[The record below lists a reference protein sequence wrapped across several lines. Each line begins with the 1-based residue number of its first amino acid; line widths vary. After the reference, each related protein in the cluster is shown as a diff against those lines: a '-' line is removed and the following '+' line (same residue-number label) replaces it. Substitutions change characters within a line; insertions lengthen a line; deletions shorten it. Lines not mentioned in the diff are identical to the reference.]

1 MDGTL
6 ARERYLA
13 SLEQDVAAMA
23 DHLASGDLA
32 TPVRSCPAWDLGDLY
47 AHLGVTHRWATD
59 ALTSTTS
66 PPQGTAPARDALAP
80 WFREGADRLLA
91 ALRGTDPTIACWGFG
106 PKPRTV
112 AFWVRRQALETA
124 VHAWDAA
131 TALGHPAGIA
141 PDLAAD
147 GVDEVARMF
156 YPRQVRL
163 GRREPVPAPVL
174 LRCADV
180 GFDVLLADGDPVCVV
195 QAPAEALLLLVWG
208 RRDLASLVAEGT
220 VRIEGNEAR
229 ARAALALPL
238 TP

>member
-6 ARERYLA
+6 SRERYLA
-13 SLEQDVAAMA
+13 ALEQDAAAMS
-23 DHLASGDLA
+23 DHLTSGDLGA
-32 TPVRSCPAWDLGDLY
+32 PVAACPGWDVGDLG

-59 ALTSTTS
+59 ALTSAT
-66 PPQGTAPARDALAP
+66 PPPEGVAPPRDELGAWFVEGAQRLLDAL
-80 WFREGADRLLA
+80 RR
-91 ALRGTDPTIACWGFG
+91 TDPAAPCWGFG
-106 PKPRTV
+106 PQPRTA

-131 TALGHPAGIA
+131 TALGRPAAVA

-147 GVDEVARMF
+147 GVDEVAAVF

-174 LRCADV
+174 LRCTDAALEAQV
-180 GFDVLLADGDPVCVV
+180 GDGEPVAVV
-195 QAPAEALLLLVWG
+195 EAAAEPLLLLVWG
-208 RRDLASLVAEGT
+208 RRDLDAVVAQG
-220 VRIEGNEAR
+220 AR
-229 ARAALALPL
+229 VSGDADALAAALAVPL